1 MSPLQVLVLPD
12 ALNSRSQGR
21 IRPGWPVVGSGAA
34 SSKSDGNSP
43 SPFFFF
49 SLQLSPI
56 CWNSLPHKLAPRA
69 PLSYS
74 PPAVH
79 SVTVCFTLDQPPSH
93 SLSATSIIHL
103 SSIAVSFSSA
113 AFPSPVNSSFSQP
126 RPTLCP
132 FTGSSLCSLTP
143 PRLPLFISFPLPHP
157 IIFPFNSPRTL
168 FSFGSAHCLNLD
180 EHVSLHPPPS
190 FFPSASLSLHL
201 HTVPSVF
208 AKHWEAEN
216 HHSVNLLLLHESA
229 ATFRCPQNCRR
240 KHKVVEP

>member
-1 MSPLQVLVLPD
+1 MSPSQVPVLRD
-12 ALNSRSQGR
+12 ALHSRSQGR
-21 IRPGWPVVGSGAA
+21 IRPGCPVVGSGAA
-34 SSKSDGNSP
+34 SRRSDGNPP
-43 SPFFFF
+43 SLFFFF
-49 SLQLSPI
+49 SFFFFSYNCLPFVGTLSLTTSP
-56 CWNSLPHKLAPRA
+56 PPRA

-79 SVTVCFTLDQPPSH
+79 SVTVCFTLDHPLSH
-93 SLSATSIIHL
+93 SLSATSIIYR

-113 AFPSPVNSSFSQP
+113 AFPSLVNSSFSQP

-157 IIFPFNSPRTL
+157 IIFPFNSPHTL

-180 EHVSLHPPPS
+180 EHVSLRPPPH
-190 FFPSASLSLHL
+190 FFPSASVSLHL

-208 AKHWEAEN
+208 AKH
-216 HHSVNLLLLHESA
+216 
-229 ATFRCPQNCRR
+229 
-240 KHKVVEP
+240 